1 MSVALDLCLYGVLLS
16 LSLSLHLLY
25 NVCLS
30 YLMNKRT
37 FCQLVAT
44 DAEAF

>member
-1 MSVALDLCLYGVLLS
+1 MCMTLDLCLYGVLLC

-25 NVCLS
+25 NVCLL
-30 YLMNKRT
+30 YLTNKRM